1 MSDQPPDQPM
11 EDAPPADAPPPPSPA
26 DVILQRAQRNSRGVD
41 REAEAAE
48 QRWASLG
55 GGSALGDGTNEAAAP
70 APAAPQL
77 ETLDVRV
84 TFFADGFTVEE
95 QKPKET
101 KPEPPKPRRGGT
113 ATLQDFAAP
122 PRPPTLPTDFPEL
135 RPFDSDESREFL
147 DHLAR
152 DEVPPSLRRPNRRV
166 RFGVADARPMPCPWG
181 PRRRRARPCSA
192 RWAGGA
198 AAPAP
203 EKFTGRARRSAAL
216 LQRRPSRML
225 RSPTRPSSTPPNRWP
240 SSACAS
246 GKALAVELNQEH
258 TVGHLR
264 AFVAAQGA
272 GGAPYDL
279 LAGFPPKPQWTR
291 RSRSA
296 TPGWVV
302 VPCPRS
308 SGPRFRFLAPP
319 LLVVFASSRSSSSLD
334 ASPGV
339 ASSRPRRRHRLDGF
353 AGTESAP
360 RACAGALN
368 PRDWMVRHRA
378 RAARSVPRPRASS
391 RPRGDRRAWHRVL
404 VERLR
409 VIHLSLK
416 RETMI
421 SPRTRRATGSVLRSN
436 VLASSKRFS
445 SPRDVA

>member
-11 EDAPPADAPPPPSPA
+11 EDAPADAPPPPPSPA

-55 GGSALGDGTNEAAAP
+55 GGSALGDGTTEAAA

-135 RPFDSDESREFL
+135 RPFDTEESREFL

-181 PRRRRARPCSA
+181 PQAPSREALQRAMGRQRR
-192 RWAGGA
+192 

-203 EKFTGRARRSAAL
+203 EKFTGSGQTLGGSAAPAVAEDAPL
-216 LQRRPSRML
+216 PEAPVVDASKPVAKFRL
-225 RSPTRPSSTPPNRWP
+225 RLAT
-240 SSACAS
+240 
-246 GKALAVELNQEH
+246 GKALAVELNQDH

-264 AFVAAQGA
+264 AFIGAQGA

-279 LAGFPPKPQWTR
+279 LAGFPPKP
-291 RSRSA
+291 
-296 TPGWVV
+296 
-302 VPCPRS
+302 
-308 SGPRFRFLAPP
+308 L
-319 LLVVFASSRSSSSLD
+319 LD
-334 ASPGV
+334 AAQSVG
-339 ASSRPRRRHRLDGF
+339 A
-353 AGTESAP
+353 AGLAGGAVSQKL
-360 RACAGALN
+360 RA
-368 PRDWMVRHRA
+368 
-378 RAARSVPRPRASS
+378 
-391 RPRGDRRAWHRVL
+391 
-404 VERLR
+404 
-409 VIHLSLK
+409 
-416 RETMI
+416 
-421 SPRTRRATGSVLRSN
+421 
-436 VLASSKRFS
+436 
-445 SPRDVA
+445 